1 MADIR
6 AVIESELGRPIDE
19 VFSSIDRQPL
29 AAASIAQVHAC
40 VLPDGRDAAALA
52 RQCLREGIVLAPG
65 NAFSQSQRAA
75 DYLRFNVSQCQDPRI
90 WQVLARALR

>member
-1 MADIR
+1 MHAGTR
-6 AVIESELGRPIDE
+6 CGSCTLGITPWL
-19 VFSSIDRQPL
+19 QPEAGL
-29 AAASIAQVHAC
+29 FLWCQ
-40 VLPDGRDAAALA
+40 LPDGRDAAALA

-90 WQVLARALR
+90 WQVLARAALSW